1 MGRKNYFGMA
11 DFESHR
17 PVDDGAYGRAVGGQ
31 ASDLRALACD
41 LDEKLEELM
50 HRITRMET
58 RQCRLMAHMGLDPW
72 HMTDEERAMRAKWEE
87 KND

>member
-1 MGRKNYFGMA
+1 
-11 DFESHR
+11 
-17 PVDDGAYGRAVGGQ
+17 
-31 ASDLRALACD
+31 

-72 HMTDEERAMRAKWEE
+72 HMTDEEREMRTKWLG
-87 KND
+87 KGNN